1 MRGKLK
7 LGTPGEGCENKWNLF
22 QLSTMN
28 FMGTYY
34 KNITKKSANNDWLS
48 LKSNNLS

>member
-34 KNITKKSANNDWLS
+34 KKYYEKECQQWLI
-48 LKSNNLS
+48 KFKIK